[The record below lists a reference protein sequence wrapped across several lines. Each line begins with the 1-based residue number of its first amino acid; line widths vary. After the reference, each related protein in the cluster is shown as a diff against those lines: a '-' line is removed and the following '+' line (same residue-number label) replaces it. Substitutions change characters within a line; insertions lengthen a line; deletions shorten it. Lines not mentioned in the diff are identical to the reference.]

1 MYIQLCI
8 ALVAIFGI
16 NSVYAETGAIFEPM
30 TEGSI
35 RVENISK
42 KYDIA
47 VGLGDMGSYSVIEAG
62 TGGNAEF
69 AITTD
74 RENKDNEYI
83 MLNLKA
89 YDRMSA
95 GDSRRKVLERK
106 SVRLYAPLGTFG
118 TLNSLDNKL
127 HLDYDKHSKNGTNV
141 GKFKIKFKPDNFN
154 KKILKVEQLLSAY
167 V

>member
-1 MYIQLCI
+1 MYRQLCI
-8 ALVAIFGI
+8 ALAMCLGLDSIH
-16 NSVYAETGAIFEPM
+16 AESGAIFEPM
-30 TEGSI
+30 TEGTI
-35 RVENISK
+35 RVENIAK

-47 VGLGDMGSYSVIEAG
+47 LGFGDMGSYSVLEAG
-62 TGGNAEF
+62 TGGTAEF
-69 AITTD
+69 SITND
-74 RENKDNEYI
+74 REDKENEYI
-83 MLNLKA
+83 TLNLKV

-118 TLNSLDNKL
+118 YLNSLDNTL
-127 HLDYDKHSKNGTNV
+127 HLDYDKHSKNGTNA

-154 KKILKVEQLLSAY
+154 KKITKIEQLFSAN